1 MPVIC
6 LIYYYSLLVALS
18 AYSFSF
24 LAPKDHDHAR
34 SRLDIWLA
42 VFLAC
47 PYLNQALLLVTDS
60 PTGSVYPFS
69 ERMLIAKGAPEP
81 CWQIL
86 EWIEDLLSIS

>member
-1 MPVIC
+1 MLVIC
-6 LIYYYSLLVALS
+6 LFYYYSLLITLS

-24 LAPKDHDHAR
+24 LAPKDHDHAK

-47 PYLNQALLLVTDS
+47 PDLHQALLLVMDS

-69 ERMLIAKGAPEP
+69 ELMLIAKGAPEP
-81 CWQIL
+81 R
-86 EWIEDLLSIS
+86 